1 MKLLMSSF
9 LYFLVMLIAPIK
21 SNTASEREEFK
32 IITFEEFEV
41 VLNKD
46 SEKLRIYN
54 FWATWCAPCVKEMPY
69 FEKASRDDDGI
80 ELVFISMDD
89 GRNPERVTNFME
101 KRNITSPV
109 YLLDDVDYNKW
120 IDKVNPEWSGAI
132 PATMFIKPD
141 GERHFHEGELEETEL
156 KKLIEKL
163 N

>member
-1 MKLLMSSF
+1 MKLLIFSF

-21 SNTASEREEFK
+21 SNTASERGNFK
-32 IITFEEFEV
+32 IINFEEFEV

-69 FEKASRDDDGI
+69 FEKASQEDDAI

-89 GRNPERVTNFME
+89 GRNPERVTNFMA
-101 KRNITSPV
+101 KGNIKSPIF
-109 YLLDDVDYNKW
+109 LLVDVDYNKW

-132 PATMFIKPD
+132 PATMFIKPN
-141 GERHFHEGELEETEL
+141 GERHFHEGELEEPEL
-156 KKLIEKL
+156 KKLIEQL